1 MTTTVDG
8 SNRGQVY
15 RSHAIATG
23 IPGQAGW
30 RRLLGDG
37 SADDLGAHLQRHGQI
52 PWQGGIGRLIRTVE
66 DAGLTGHGG
75 AGFPTWRKLATVAA
89 GERAVVIANGAEGEP
104 ASAKDKTLLTLAPHL
119 VLDGLQLAAEAVSA
133 ERAYFY
139 APARALGPLKAALS
153 ERSAHRWDRTKVELV
168 EAPDTFISGQE
179 SAAVARIEG
188 HAALPRDNRRLVVE
202 HGLHGAPTLV
212 QNVETLAHLA
222 LLARHGA
229 AWFRELGTR
238 EEPGTFLA
246 TLSGAVAT
254 PGVYEA
260 PYGVPLA
267 HLLDLAGG
275 PSKPLQA
282 VLIGGYHGI
291 WLPADAE
298 LPVSRAGMRPY
309 GGSPGA
315 GIVVALSRSECGL
328 VASAKITNYLAG
340 QTAAQCGPCLN
351 GLPRMADTLAQ
362 LARGER
368 KQHLPAQVE
377 RLAGLVTGRGA
388 CHHPDGTAR
397 LVRSTLQTFAGEV
410 RLHLAGRCSALAA

>member
-1 MTTTVDG
+1 VRH
-8 SNRGQVY
+8 SNSAHVSYEQPAR
-15 RSHAIATG
+15 
-23 IPGQAGW
+23 QAGW

-37 SADDLGAHLQRHGQI
+37 SANDLGAHLHRHGQI
-52 PWQGGIGRLIRTVE
+52 PWQGGIGQLIRTVE

-89 GERAVVIANGAEGEP
+89 GERAIVVANGAEGEP
-104 ASAKDKTLLTLAPHL
+104 ASAKDLALLTVAPHL

-133 ERAYFY
+133 ERAYVY
-139 APARALGPLKAALS
+139 APARAMATLKAALS
-153 ERSAHRWDRTKVELV
+153 QRSAQRRDRTKVELV

-179 SAAVARIEG
+179 SAAIARIEG
-188 HAALPRDNRRLVVE
+188 QPALPRDNRRLVVE
-202 HGLHGAPTLV
+202 SGLHGAPTLV

-246 TLSGAVAT
+246 TLSGAVAV

-275 PSKPLQA
+275 PSAPLQA
-282 VLIGGYHGI
+282 VLIGGYHGV
-291 WLPADAE
+291 WLPAAAD
-298 LPVSRAGMRPY
+298 LPVSRAGLRPH

-315 GIVVALSRSECGL
+315 GVVVALSRSQCGL
-328 VASAKITNYLAG
+328 VESAKITNYLAG
-340 QTAAQCGPCLN
+340 QTAGQCGPCLN

-362 LARGER
+362 LARGDR
-368 KQHLPAQVE
+368 NQHLPAQVE

-410 RLHLAGRCSALAA
+410 RLHLTGRCSAPTA